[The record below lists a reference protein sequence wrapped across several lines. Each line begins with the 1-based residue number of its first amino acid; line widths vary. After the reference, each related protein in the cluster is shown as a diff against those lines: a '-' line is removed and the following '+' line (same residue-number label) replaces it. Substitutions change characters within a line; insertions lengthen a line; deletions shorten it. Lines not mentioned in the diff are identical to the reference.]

1 MVGYTGGENEAA
13 TYQSVCRGDGHTEGI
28 RLWYDENEVTYGELL
43 AKFFK
48 EHDVSSL
55 NFVRPVKAQYKSGI
69 WYHTP
74 EQKEEASAAI
84 AQLQA
89 QGRKVGTTLDP
100 VGLWVDAE
108 EYHQKYHEKIL
119 ARQSANL

>member
-1 MVGYTGGENEAA
+1 MGVLTWRDPG
-13 TYQSVCRGDGHTEGI
+13 QS
-28 RLWYDENEVTYGELL
+28 
-43 AKFFK
+43 
-48 EHDVSSL
+48 
-55 NFVRPVKAQYKSGI
+55 
-69 WYHTP
+69 P

>member
-1 MVGYTGGENEAA
+1 MKAQCELHSRLQRA
-13 TYQSVCRGDGHTEGI
+13 TEGAG
-28 RLWYDENEVTYGELL
+28 LTLS
-43 AKFFK
+43 AP
-48 EHDVSSL
+48 HTS
-55 NFVRPVKAQYKSGI
+55 

-100 VGLWVDAE
+100 AGLWVDAE